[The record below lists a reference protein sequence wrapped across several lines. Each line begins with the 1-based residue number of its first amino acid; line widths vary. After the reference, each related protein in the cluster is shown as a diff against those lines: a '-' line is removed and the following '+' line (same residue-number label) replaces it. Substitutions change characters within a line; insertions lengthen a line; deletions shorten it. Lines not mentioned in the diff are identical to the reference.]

1 MLPVKQ
7 DTVHRS
13 IASMELSG
21 ETMMGSCCCVVML
34 LFCLLCCFIFL
45 CDLMEEG
52 ALIYF
57 EVIKLTLQSTPP
69 S

>member
-1 MLPVKQ
+1 
-7 DTVHRS
+7 
-13 IASMELSG
+13 MELSG
-21 ETMMGSCCCVVML
+21 ETMMDSACHVIILFVML
-34 LFCLLCCFIFL
+34 FYFLF
-45 CDLMEEG
+45 DLMEEG